1 MDEERG
7 TDRQTGERESYGQR
21 ENYGEREK
29 KSITRSAMR
38 ITAEGEEIEMFN

>member
-1 MDEERG
+1 MREG
-7 TDRQTGERESYGQR
+7 QTDRLEKEKVMDKERIMERER
-21 ENYGEREK
+21 K